1 MGKITDLNITG
12 RLKGKYEA
20 VLGDA
25 HQFIVAGILMRL
37 GFIVSLV
44 ALKGE
49 PFDLIVYAFEKP
61 GGKVIPLRCQ
71 VRASHKSL
79 KFTAGTRGGVDR
91 IYKPDI
97 KKYKYTTEHN
107 DLLIGVNVDT
117 LDLYL
122 VPTKFIAN
130 WGESRAF
137 SKLEP
142 LKNNW
147 EILLNWN
154 EEYLEKLY
162 RKLEPQTRLA

>member
-1 MGKITDLNITG
+1 LGKITDLNVTG
-12 RLKGKYEA
+12 KLKGKFEA
-20 VLGDA
+20 LLGDA
-25 HQFIVAGILMRL
+25 HQFIVAGILIRL
-37 GFIVSLV
+37 GFVVSLV

-49 PFDLIVYAFEKP
+49 PFDLIVYAYERP
-61 GGKVIPLRCQ
+61 GGREIPLRCQ
-71 VRASHKSL
+71 VRASHKSV

-91 IYKPDI
+91 IYKPDV
-97 KKYKYTTEHN
+97 KKYKYTLEHN
-107 DLLIGVNVDT
+107 DLIIGVDIDT

-137 SKLEP
+137 SKLQQ

-147 EILLNWN
+147 DILLNWN

-162 RKLEPQTRLA
+162 RKIEPQARLM